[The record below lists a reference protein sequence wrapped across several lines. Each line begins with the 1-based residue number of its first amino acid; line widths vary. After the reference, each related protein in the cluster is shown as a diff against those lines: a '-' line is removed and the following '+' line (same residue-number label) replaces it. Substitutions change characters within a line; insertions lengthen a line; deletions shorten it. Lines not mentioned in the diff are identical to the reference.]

1 MDNPLI
7 LILFILGGFVLLTG
21 GAHVLVKGAT
31 GLAVKLKVPHLVIG
45 LTVVAFGTS
54 APELLVNVVA
64 AARGSSQIAITN
76 VLGSNSMNTFVILG
90 LSMLFFKLSVGPS
103 TIRFEI
109 PMSLLAALAVLL
121 LGTVLTIGQAQEIS
135 KVEGILLLVCFVGF
149 IGYTVRLAGKGG
161 LDDAP
166 KEDYKPMAYGKSSA
180 YIVVG
185 LLALIVG
192 AEFVVRNAVKV
203 ATAWGVA
210 ESVIGVTIVA
220 LGTSLPEL
228 ATSVVAAY
236 KKNPDIAIGNI
247 VGSNILN
254 VFFILGTSAVIRP
267 LPSYPNLVVDAL
279 VAALGS
285 LLLLIFLMTGKK
297 KILHSG
303 HGIILLVVY
312 AAYLAWIISTV

>member
-76 VLGSNSMNTFVILG
+76 VLGSNSINTFVILG
-90 LSMLFFKLSVGPS
+90 LSMLFFKLSVRSS

-109 PMSLLAALAVLL
+109 PMSFLAAIAVLL
-121 LGTVLTIGQAQEIS
+121 LGAVLTIGQAQEIS
-135 KVEGILLLVCFVGF
+135 KVEGGLLLVCFVGF

-285 LLLLIFLMTGKK
+285 LLLLLFLMTGKK

>member
-45 LTVVAFGTS
+45 LTVVALGTS

-76 VLGSNSMNTFVILG
+76 VLGSNSINTFVILG
-90 LSMLFFKLSVGPS
+90 LSMLFFKLSVRSS

-109 PMSLLAALAVLL
+109 PMSFLAAIAVLL
-121 LGTVLTIGQAQEIS
+121 LGAVLTIGQAQEIS
-135 KVEGILLLVCFVGF
+135 KVEGGLLLVCFVGF
-149 IGYTVRLAGKGG
+149 IGYTIRLVGKGG
-161 LDDAP
+161 LDMP
-166 KEDYKPMAYGKSSA
+166 QEDYKPMTYGKSSA
-180 YIVVG
+180 YVVVG

-192 AEFVVRNAVKV
+192 AEFVVRSAVKI

-220 LGTSLPEL
+220 FGTSLPEL
-228 ATSVVAAY
+228 ATSVMAAY

-285 LLLLIFLMTGKK
+285 LLLLLFLMTGKK

>member
-1 MDNPLI
+1 
-7 LILFILGGFVLLTG
+7 
-21 GAHVLVKGAT
+21 
-31 GLAVKLKVPHLVIG
+31 
-45 LTVVAFGTS
+45 
-54 APELLVNVVA
+54 
-64 AARGSSQIAITN
+64 
-76 VLGSNSMNTFVILG
+76 
-90 LSMLFFKLSVGPS
+90 
-103 TIRFEI
+103 
-109 PMSLLAALAVLL
+109 MSFLAAIAVLL
-121 LGTVLTIGQAQEIS
+121 LGAVLTIGQAQEIS
-135 KVEGILLLVCFVGF
+135 KVEGGLLLVCFVGF
-149 IGYTVRLAGKGG
+149 IGYTIRLVGKGG
-161 LDDAP
+161 LDMP
-166 KEDYKPMAYGKSSA
+166 QEDYKPMTYGKSSA
-180 YIVVG
+180 YVVVG

-192 AEFVVRNAVKV
+192 AEFVVRSAVKI

-220 LGTSLPEL
+220 FGTSLPEL
-228 ATSVVAAY
+228 ATSVMAAY

-285 LLLLIFLMTGKK
+285 LLLLLFLMTGKK